1 MHLLEDGGKYLFH
14 ELVMAHLTD
23 FLLGVGSDEVADP
36 TLVVNNIVGLQAL
49 EGTHDRIWIY
59 LHLYRQFPYGRD
71 TAIGFVIT
79 TQYPVANPLG
89 YLDKYGLIR
98 IVVDLSSFSLS
109 FR

>member
-49 EGTHDRIWIY
+49 EGMTVFGFTSIS
-59 LHLYRQFPYGRD
+59 
-71 TAIGFVIT
+71 TASSRTDG
-79 TQYPVANPLG
+79 
-89 YLDKYGLIR
+89 IR
-98 IVVDLSSFSLS
+98 LSAL
-109 FR
+109 